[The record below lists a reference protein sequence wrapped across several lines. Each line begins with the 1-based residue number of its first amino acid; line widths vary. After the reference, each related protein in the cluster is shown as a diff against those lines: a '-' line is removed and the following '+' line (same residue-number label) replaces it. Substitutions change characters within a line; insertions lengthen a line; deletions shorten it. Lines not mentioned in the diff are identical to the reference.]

1 MSSATQGYRSTI
13 ETIQL
18 DDLRVSARRAGTGSP
33 VLLLH
38 GFPHTKEIWREVA
51 PLLVAAGHEV
61 LMPDLRGTGDTQRTT
76 GGYDAAS
83 LARDQVRLLD
93 ALCLQTAHV
102 VGFDVGAA
110 PGFALAAAHPDR
122 VLSLT
127 IVEAVVGGLAG
138 AEAFLGSGGPWWFG
152 FHQAPDG
159 LAESVLSGDEDRYV
173 RFFLGIG
180 SRAGVPEDLARHFVR
195 AYTGRDSLRAAF
207 EHYRAMP
214 ANAQWNRSWAEHG
227 RLTMP
232 VTAVGASTVGD
243 VPARQLTLIAD
254 HLDEHLLPH
263 SGHLVPVDA
272 PDDLAAIVAATAA
285 RATSA
290 RA

>member
-1 MSSATQGYRSTI
+1 MSRAVRGHRSTI

-18 DDLRVSARRAGTGSP
+18 DGLRVSVRRAGAGSP

-38 GFPHTKEIWREVA
+38 GFPHTKEIWREVE
-51 PLLVAAGHEV
+51 PLLVAASHEV
-61 LMPDLRGTGDTQRTT
+61 LMPDLRGTGGTERTA

-83 LARDQVRLLD
+83 LAMDQVRLLD
-93 ALCLQTAHV
+93 AFAVQAAHV

-110 PGFALAAAHPDR
+110 PAFALAAAHPDR

-127 IVEAVVGGLAG
+127 IVEAVISGLAG

-159 LAESVLSGDEDRYV
+159 LAEHVLSGNEDRYL

-180 SRAGVPEDLARHFVR
+180 SRSGVPEDLAQRVVR
-195 AYTGRDSLRAAF
+195 AYTGRDGLRAAF

-214 ANAQWNRSWAEHG
+214 ANAQWNHSWAEYG

-243 VPARQLTLIAD
+243 APARQLALIAD
-254 HLDEHLLPH
+254 HLDEHLLPD

-272 PDDLAAIVAATAA
+272 PDDLASIVTATAA
-285 RATSA
+285 RATST
-290 RA
+290 RT